1 MQAVFFDVDDTLYD
15 QLRPF
20 AKAFEK
26 NFNFNDVSLE
36 ALYITS
42 RKLSDEVFHL
52 TENQQMDKQDMHI
65 YRIKQAL
72 TYFGKNISYQQ
83 ALSFQKDYEN
93 YQKEITLFPD
103 IVRVFNICVANKI
116 QMGVITNGPS
126 EHQKGKI
133 QQLGIQNWIPDKNI
147 IISSE
152 VGIAKPD
159 IQIFHLA
166 EARIHLKKES
176 IYYVGDSFKNDMI
189 GAKNAGWKVIWCNHR
204 FHKKIPN
211 TVEPDYIVEKNL
223 FETFRKII
231 MRS

>member
-26 NFNFNDVSLE
+26 NFNFNDVPLE

-52 TENQQMDKQDMHI
+52 TENQQMDKRDMHI

-83 ALSFQKDYEN
+83 ALSFQKDYET

-166 EARIHLKKES
+166 ETRIHLKKES
-176 IYYVGDSFKNDMI
+176 IYYVGDSFQNDMI
-189 GAKNAGWKVIWCNHR
+189 
-204 FHKKIPN
+204 
-211 TVEPDYIVEKNL
+211 
-223 FETFRKII
+223 
-231 MRS
+231 